1 MKLRS
6 VCLIVLPLGFLLIS
20 SNKVMGQDFQWE
32 PLTPGIEYREYYL
45 SDPNH
50 IFVARMDRS
59 NPDVILET
67 SIAQGKLSGKLEPVS
82 GMANRYDQAI
92 NFWGEEWGGRN
103 QVVVA
108 INGYFYDTET
118 GIPWRGQVHSG
129 WYAKRFDELE
139 NGSGFAWKLDRSFFL
154 GGCVLHHPKKQFIK
168 NLRTSEEIYFE
179 SINIAPEGNELI
191 LFTPQYDASTLY
203 EAEIEVIIQL
213 DHPALLLGSPAFTGG
228 TVTEVRDGLGPSFI
242 PFDHVV
248 LSAAEGQ
255 GDRLRNKFLPGD
267 AVALSQE
274 IKHFESDCKTD
285 HDDNWSKTYAATGGS
300 YIFLRNGEIQKLG
313 DLGAILRNARTAIAH
328 DDQYIYFLVVD
339 DKDPFGNLGMS
350 IVELAD
356 FVKNTLGAVWGM
368 ALDGGGSSTMVV
380 NGEVKNKTPAA
391 DPGTSEENIERA
403 VANGVMMVYV
413 QPKDQSTKYSVG
425 DRFITSENSQLSVR
439 LGPGTNYFAIGSV
452 PANTEGVILEHE
464 SSLNGVYAKGF
475 YWWFVSLDEYEG
487 WVAEDYIKAH
497 STP

>member
-6 VCLIVLPLGFLLIS
+6 VSLILLAVIYLLLS
-20 SNKVMGQDFQWE
+20 SKDVFGQGSQWE
-32 PLTPGIEYREYYL
+32 PLAPGIEYREFYL

-50 IFVARMDRS
+50 IYVARMDRS

-67 SIAQGKLSGKLEPVS
+67 SIGQGKLSGKLEPVS
-82 GMANRYDQAI
+82 EMVKRYDQAI

-118 GIPWRGQVHSG
+118 GIPWRGQVQSG
-129 WYAKRFDELE
+129 WYAKRFDDLE
-139 NGSGFAWKLDRSFFL
+139 NGSGFAWKLDRSIFL
-154 GGCVLHHPKKQFIK
+154 GGCVLHHPKKQVVK

-179 SINIAPEGNELI
+179 TINTAPEGNELI
-191 LFTPQYDASTLY
+191 LFTPQYDATTLY
-203 EAEIEVIIQL
+203 EAEIEVLIQL
-213 DHPALLLGSPAFTGG
+213 NQPALLGSPAVTDG
-228 TVTEVRDGLGPSFI
+228 TVIEVRDGLGPSFI

-248 LSAAEGQ
+248 LSAAEGA

-267 AVALSQE
+267 AVAISQE
-274 IKHFESDCKTD
+274 IKHFEGDCKTD
-285 HDDNWSKTYAATGGS
+285 LNYNWSKTYAATGGS

-313 DLGAILRNARTAIAH
+313 DLGAILRNARTAIAFN
-328 DDQYIYFLVVD
+328 DRYIYFLVVD

-350 IVELAD
+350 IVEMAN
-356 FVKNTLGAVWGM
+356 FVKNTLGAAWGM

-380 NGEVKNKTPAA
+380 NGEVKNKTPAG
-391 DPGTSEENIERA
+391 DPGVSEENIERA
-403 VANGVMMVYV
+403 VANGVMMVHV
-413 QPKDQSTKYSVG
+413 QPKEQSTQYSVG

-452 PANTEGVILEHE
+452 PENSEGVILKHMNK
-464 SSLNGVYAKGF
+464 LNGVYAKGF
-475 YWWFVSLDEYEG
+475 YWWYVSLDEYQG
-487 WVAEDYIKAH
+487 WVAEEFM
-497 STP
+497 TPTSAP